1 MAYTLATCG
10 RDSRY
15 ILRHK
20 RLNKKCILSFF
31 VVIRHHL
38 LPLMNYL
45 VNGQYHKVQPIVKK
59 FTERCI

>member
-1 MAYTLATCG
+1 VATIEIEIVVI
-10 RDSRY
+10 SSSY
-15 ILRHK
+15 AITK
-20 RLNKKCILSFF
+20 RLNKECILSFF

>member
-1 MAYTLATCG
+1 MY
-10 RDSRY
+10 SRKY
-15 ILRHK
+15 YFG
-20 RLNKKCILSFF
+20 RLNKECILSFF